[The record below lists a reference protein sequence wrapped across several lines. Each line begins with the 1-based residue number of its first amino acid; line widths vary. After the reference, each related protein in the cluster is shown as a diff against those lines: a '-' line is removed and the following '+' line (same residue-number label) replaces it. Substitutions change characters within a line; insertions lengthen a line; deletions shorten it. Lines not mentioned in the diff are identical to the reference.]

1 MGDGIYSAVSGAVAQ
16 QRSLDVVANNVANA
30 RTTAYRGDRV
40 AFAEALANTGETR
53 PEGDALR
60 YVSADRVAT
69 SDEAGTMR
77 QTGNPFDLALAGD
90 GFLAVETPAGE
101 RYVRAGSLVQSP
113 DGYLVTQQG
122 HRVLGLGPA
131 TLEGGG
137 RPEAV
142 RLPPDTRDV
151 EIARDGL
158 VTADGL
164 DVGALRIVRFE
175 GPAAVRKEGLNL
187 FAAAP
192 GSAPVTDTATEVMQG
207 YLEGSNVN
215 AVAGV
220 HELVTV
226 TRSFEALQKVIDTFQ
241 RLDDRAA
248 RDLGRRG

>member
-40 AFAEALANTGETR
+40 AFAEALANTGENR
-53 PEGDALR
+53 PEGNALR
-60 YVSADRVAT
+60 YVSADRIRT

-77 QTGNPFDLALAGD
+77 QTGNPLDVALAGD

-101 RYVRAGSLVQSP
+101 RYVRAGSLVQSA
-113 DGYLVTQQG
+113 DGFLVTQSG
-122 HRVLGLGPA
+122 HRVLGLGPS
-131 TLEGGG
+131 TVDGDGG
-137 RPEAV
+137 PPSPL

-151 EIARDGL
+151 QIARDGL

-164 DVGALRIVRFE
+164 DVGALRVVRFE
-175 GPAAVRKEGLNL
+175 DPAAVRKEGLNL
-187 FAAAP
+187 FAGDAP
-192 GSAPVTDTATEVMQG
+192 PVTDTTTEVMQG
-207 YLEGSNVN
+207 YLESSNVN

-248 RDLGRRG
+248 RDVGRRG